1 VAALDPRE
9 GGRYHP
15 GTTDRE
21 PSVGS
26 ARLFL
31 VLGSINA
38 GIAII
43 LGAFGAHALHARLS
57 PRMLDVWHVAERY
70 QLVHALG
77 LLALGLL
84 ALMLPQLAGL
94 RWAGGLMLAG
104 ILLFCG
110 SLYLLALTGYGPLA
124 MITPF
129 GGVCFLLAWGV
140 FAWAV
145 WRGL

>member
-1 VAALDPRE
+1 M
-9 GGRYHP
+9 
-15 GTTDRE
+15 
-21 PSVGS
+21 SS
-26 ARLFL
+26 ARFFL
-31 VLGSINA
+31 VLGSVNA
-38 GIAII
+38 AIAIV
-43 LGAFGAHALHARLS
+43 LGAFGAHALHGRLS
-57 PRMLDVWHVAERY
+57 ARMLDVWHVAERY

-84 ALMLPQLAGL
+84 ALVLPHLAGL

-110 SLYLLALTGYGPLA
+110 SLYLLALTGYGPLG

-129 GGVCFLLAWGV
+129 GGMCFILAWGV
-140 FAWAV
+140 LAWAV